1 MSFPRR
7 GGNRTGS
14 GRKATNQSWGTPQT
28 KSRNQLGINSF
39 FQSSSENA
47 TSITQQSN
55 TTNTTGTQHNDRTT
69 PTIILP
75 TLNNLPNFDT
85 EEVIDENLYGRG
97 KMVEGSKNLQYQRK
111 AIMTSIYYNKSYK
124 NITNFGMLWDYPAT
138 FVMNGSHNLQDCWMD
153 FFKLKIFNWMP
164 EAMLGKDWRPTCP
177 NCSKKLSLNGHGNPP
192 RLVFD
197 QYENYWLNSPNKYIC
212 KTCQDTYRACKNEKE
227 RKQFTF
233 ISTSDEIM
241 QQISSYYPE
250 LIDIFPCHI
259 LKVNAIDKKLMNVI
273 VHCAVKGI
281 GPVAMSG
288 NIISWHEL
296 EWQKKEN
303 QWAQYVLKRL
313 TNPSVTQ
320 QQINRGDIE
329 KCPEYFSLKLGG
341 CVPSGS
347 WLVKMFCVTVQ
358 KVRSYY
364 DSECIKRA
372 KSSKILAIDASYK
385 VPKWM
390 MKWGSE
396 RIYDTLHS
404 GTNEYNEIVMQRFS
418 TSDNHDELGSNLES
432 LRSLG
437 LNPYLAFSDDPGRD
451 ESLLKLTF
459 CKLRNSADNT
469 NTTEILPNDLSEMKC
484 EKNILYLFDKD
495 KTLLMLSKFRQDIED
510 ALKDEAT
517 TSVKVAF
524 DTGAYDLLVLY

>member
-1 MSFPRR
+1 M
-7 GGNRTGS
+7 
-14 GRKATNQSWGTPQT
+14 
-28 KSRNQLGINSF
+28 
-39 FQSSSENA
+39 
-47 TSITQQSN
+47 
-55 TTNTTGTQHNDRTT
+55 
-69 PTIILP
+69 
-75 TLNNLPNFDT
+75 
-85 EEVIDENLYGRG
+85 
-97 KMVEGSKNLQYQRK
+97 
-111 AIMTSIYYNKSYK
+111 
-124 NITNFGMLWDYPAT
+124 
-138 FVMNGSHNLQDCWMD
+138 
-153 FFKLKIFNWMP
+153 
-164 EAMLGKDWRPTCP
+164 
-177 NCSKKLSLNGHGNPP
+177 
-192 RLVFD
+192 
-197 QYENYWLNSPNKYIC
+197 
-212 KTCQDTYRACKNEKE
+212 
-227 RKQFTF
+227 
-233 ISTSDEIM
+233 
-241 QQISSYYPE
+241 
-250 LIDIFPCHI
+250 
-259 LKVNAIDKKLMNVI
+259 
-273 VHCAVKGI
+273 
-281 GPVAMSG
+281 
-288 NIISWHEL
+288 
-296 EWQKKEN
+296 
-303 QWAQYVLKRL
+303 KRL

-510 ALKDEAT
+510 AITDEAT